1 MTVRRPVGHS
11 GQCLPT
17 IFVPP
22 PNFVVPRYIYF
33 KHIIKTKAF
42 PLKKQFPPKYSS
54 LATGLAVRMEEFGE
68 EIFYLLS
75 TAL

>member
-1 MTVRRPVGHS
+1 MH
-11 GQCLPT
+11 
-17 IFVPP
+17 
-22 PNFVVPRYIYF
+22 
-33 KHIIKTKAF
+33 
-42 PLKKQFPPKYSS
+42 FPPKYSS